1 MTSVHLPVSLLFSD
15 MPPHWQVLMAIRP
28 FSTMNKVII
37 TMSTATLMALMA
49 IRPFS
54 AMNKVIITILHEL
67 SSVKEF

>member
-1 MTSVHLPVSLLFSD
+1 
-15 MPPHWQVLMAIRP
+15 MAIRLFP
-28 FSTMNKVII
+28 AMNKVII

-54 AMNKVIITILHEL
+54 VMNKVIITILHEL

>member
-15 MPPHWQVLMAIRP
+15 MPPHWQVLMAISRFLP
-28 FSTMNKVII
+28 YKFII
-37 TMSTATLMALMA
+37 AMSTATLMALMA

-54 AMNKVIITILHEL
+54 VMNKVIITILHEL